1 MPTSSQASIDDP
13 PGDPESDKGYRA
25 PSSPSNSW
33 SSGETQVPGQDGFK
47 DGSHDD
53 AAIFSSFSSQQP
65 RRQHSHSSMEKL
77 MPNLKIGSKTSQ

>member
-33 SSGETQVPGQDGFK
+33 SSGETQVPGQDGH
-47 DGSHDD
+47 GDD
-53 AAIFSSFSSQQP
+53 SGDARCAPLSRRPKIKP
-65 RRQHSHSSMEKL
+65 RRAREA
-77 MPNLKIGSKTSQ
+77 